1 MTEIRILVS
10 DETAALLREK
20 AQTIIYC
27 ASRRITFSEAVGLIL
42 TRTMEEDHGPTSD

>member
-1 MTEIRILVS
+1 MTELRIMVS

-27 ASRRITFSEAVGLIL
+27 ASRRITFSEAIGLML
-42 TRTMEEDHGPTSD
+42 NDCLSKEK